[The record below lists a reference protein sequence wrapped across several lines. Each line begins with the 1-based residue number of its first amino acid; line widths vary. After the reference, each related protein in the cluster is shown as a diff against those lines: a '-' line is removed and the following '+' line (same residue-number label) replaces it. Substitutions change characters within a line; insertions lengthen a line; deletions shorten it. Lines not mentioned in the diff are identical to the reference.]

1 MLQKIVSHTA
11 KQRQQD
17 SNRALSS
24 SRSDLSVR
32 IRESPCQS
40 SVLLRLTPLLIGSLV
55 FYALPATRTCK
66 GHSVVQLNGYVLST
80 QYSTRNSIKFS
91 LKKTNEY
98 ADVSQTWQWKPSH
111 CTHISLI
118 CHTDHSPF
126 CLVFSTTT
134 SVQTPQTRH
143 TMSKDA

>member
-1 MLQKIVSHTA
+1 MLQKILNHTA

-17 SNRALSS
+17 SIRGLSG
-24 SRSDLSVR
+24 SRSDLSMR

-40 SVLLRLTPLLIGSLV
+40 SVLRGCLPCLLGHLFSMRFLQLGRARDTLCGSVEWLC
-55 FYALPATRTCK
+55 P
-66 GHSVVQLNGYVLST
+66 

-98 ADVSQTWQWKPSH
+98 ADMSQTWQWKPSH
-111 CTHISLI
+111 STHISLI

>member
-1 MLQKIVSHTA
+1 MLQKILSHTA

-17 SNRALSS
+17 SNRGLST
-24 SRSDLSVR
+24 SRSDLSMR
-32 IRESPCQS
+32 IRKSLL
-40 SVLLRLTPLLIGSLV
+40 VLSAARLTPLLIGSLV

-80 QYSTRNSIKFS
+80 QCSTRNSIKVS

-98 ADVSQTWQWKPSH
+98 ADMSQTWQWKPNHS
-111 CTHISLI
+111 THISLI